1 MFGPALF
8 EERPGQAV
16 RALDGYSAVVVLAVE
31 NTTVLVRI
39 DER

>member
-1 MFGPALF
+1 LF
-8 EERPGQAV
+8 EERPGQAR
-16 RALDGYSAVVVLAVE
+16 RALDPPERGCSAVVVLAVE

>member
-1 MFGPALF
+1 MGQCLF
-8 EERPGQAV
+8 EERPGQAR